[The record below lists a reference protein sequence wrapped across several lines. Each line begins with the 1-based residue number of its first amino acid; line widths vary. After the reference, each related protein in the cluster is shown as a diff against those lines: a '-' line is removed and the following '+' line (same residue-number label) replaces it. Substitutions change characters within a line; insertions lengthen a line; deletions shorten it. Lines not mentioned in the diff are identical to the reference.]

1 MLFYDRDSGKQG
13 PGPTLQLLTLHQTR
27 NLANTSGCLFSF
39 HGFVAYAGI
48 MLRGDHNLLTTRVQ
62 GPIAVLE
69 LLYQLQTGLRLWVRD
84 PCLTNAVTMAGHA
97 SIPVKMQVKQTATD
111 KTQYT

>member
-1 MLFYDRDSGKQG
+1 
-13 PGPTLQLLTLHQTR
+13 
-27 NLANTSGCLFSF
+27 
-39 HGFVAYAGI
+39 

-69 LLYQLQTGLRLWVRD
+69 LLYQLQTGLRLWARD